1 MPRISRWI
9 LAGSLIF
16 VVLAGLLF
24 VRRYFSNQLEKRL
37 LDKEVVPVRIELK
50 DQGRKELLAQLV
62 LYPEQK
68 WASLYFIN
76 TDAHYPDS
84 TKPISEQIF
93 ADNFEKYS
101 GFKSIYA
108 IELSRTGSARF
119 IDLAEGLPVY
129 LEAVQSF
136 PGAQFQYPAGRSIF
150 SGEQAMEYALSRRI
164 QQGQEHLNGLE
175 RTRRMQSIILS
186 CIWNADKIAAKIQAK
201 DLRELAASFVESD
214 LTSSEL
220 LSLAA
225 FLSDAKVSVLEV
237 PLEAGLDKRLVVKEK
252 RARTVYGEF
261 TDNLR
266 SGRLLKDPFS
276 LEVLNGTEVGG
287 LARRVKQFLQDRGI
301 LVLNADNYPV
311 KPVPRSVIL
320 VRAGRTSLGTQ
331 LMEMTALP
339 RENVFFD
346 RSTQDVDVTLL
357 LGQDFDIK
365 KLQVNE

>member
-9 LAGSLIF
+9 LAGSLLF
-16 VVLAGLLF
+16 VLIAGALF

-37 LDKEVVPVRIELK
+37 LDKEVVPLRIELK
-50 DQGRKELLAQLV
+50 DQGRTELLAQLI

-68 WASLYFIN
+68 WAALYFIN

-84 TKPISEQIF
+84 TKPISDQIF
-93 ADNFEKYS
+93 SDNFEKYS
-101 GFKSIYA
+101 GLKSMYSV
-108 IELSRTGSARF
+108 EFSRSGSARL
-119 IDLAEGLPVY
+119 IDLAEGLPMY
-129 LEAVQSF
+129 LEAVQAF
-136 PGAQFQYPAGRSIF
+136 PNAQFQYPTGRSVF
-150 SGEQAMEYALSRRI
+150 SGEQALEYALSRRL
-164 QQGQEHLNGLE
+164 QAGQEHLNGLE

-186 CIWNADKIAAKIQAK
+186 CFWNADKIAARIHAK
-201 DLRELAASFVESD
+201 ELRELASTLVESD
-214 LTSSEL
+214 LTGPEL

-225 FLSDAKVSVLEV
+225 FLSESKVSVLEV
-237 PLEAGLDKRLVVKEK
+237 PLEVGLDRKLTVKEK

-261 TDNLR
+261 SDNLR

-301 LVLNADNYPV
+301 LVLNADNYPI
-311 KPVPRSVIL
+311 KPVPKSVIL
-320 VRAGRTSLGTQ
+320 VRAGRSSLGTQ

-365 KLQVNE
+365 KLQVSE